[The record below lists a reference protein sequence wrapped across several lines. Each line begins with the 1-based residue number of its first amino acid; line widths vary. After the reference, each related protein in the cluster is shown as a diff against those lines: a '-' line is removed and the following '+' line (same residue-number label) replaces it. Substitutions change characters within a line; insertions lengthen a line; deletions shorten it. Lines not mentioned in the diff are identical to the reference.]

1 MGNESAV
8 RAEGDWDIRGPD
20 FETLLVGPVTGS
32 IIDADRLVRMEWS
45 NGFPNWAMYRVV
57 LAGDTHLAPILREW
71 CVAFA
76 VAYCQTGGVRRH
88 VYSDELACLAGWDA
102 YSALTRGRWV
112 ASGADVAEVAEVD
125 PKTYR
130 KLRGALFARLRASLE
145 EYWIRMQV
153 AFRQVALMERWVES
167 TPPKQPLNIGRAL
180 PHEIGAAGG
189 GCWVARP
196 LPVKGGSGVRSPDL
210 KKLGL

>member
-8 RAEGDWDIRGPD
+8 RAEGDWDVRGPD

-153 AFRQVALMERWVES
+153 AFRQVALMERHADHTSPPS
-167 TPPKQPLNIGRAL
+167 TYSYGRAFDGDIL
-180 PHEIGAAGG
+180 GFS
-189 GCWVARP
+189 
-196 LPVKGGSGVRSPDL
+196 GSGNYIVPPRGS
-210 KKLGL
+210 GC